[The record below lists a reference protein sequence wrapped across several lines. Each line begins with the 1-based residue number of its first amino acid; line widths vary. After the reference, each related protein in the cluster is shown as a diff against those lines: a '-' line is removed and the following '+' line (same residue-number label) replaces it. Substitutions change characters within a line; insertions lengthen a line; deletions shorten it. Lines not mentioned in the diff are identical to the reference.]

1 MVLAHEIRLHDFYDF
16 FWNYEMTSKN
26 VAGAI
31 AKQAVNIGKTYINPE
46 IAIAHNAIGCK
57 QRKKNSPEEKVV
69 DLSDYKN
76 RNNRKRLIHKRK

>member
-1 MVLAHEIRLHDFYDF
+1 
-16 FWNYEMTSKN
+16 MTY
-26 VAGAI
+26 V
-31 AKQAVNIGKTYINPE
+31 NPE